1 LKDKDK
7 KATQPLSMRL
17 TRSERSEL
25 IVEAIITMSL
35 IFFLYLSALLIYR
48 QAIDYKLNFFGLDTT
63 LRHMLGLTRQQII
76 VSVYI
81 FSLASC
87 VVAIFVTNWR
97 VKRRIN
103 QMKLA
108 HILDYLKYIAQGH
121 YEIRIPQ
128 TDLGEMDEVV
138 SSINHLVDSTVRA
151 IEEERKIEKSK
162 DELITNI
169 GHDIRT
175 PLTSVI
181 GYLGLIE
188 NQQYHSQEELARY
201 AHVAYRKAQQ
211 MQSLVQDLFTYTA
224 TRQTTTE
231 IRPVQVQVLR
241 FMEQLVADFEL
252 SAREKTIEL
261 RLDIRPKNLVASFD
275 VDKMARVFHNLLSN
289 ALKYGIGAHYIELL
303 AYQEEDYIY
312 FKVKNDGQPLDQSEL
327 EDIFQ
332 RSYRADQSRSANQ
345 PGTGLG
351 LAIVRNIVE
360 LHHGRVYAEVDGQ
373 ETIFTIE
380 IPQKSPQQ

>member
-1 LKDKDK
+1 
-7 KATQPLSMRL
+7 MRL

-25 IVEAIITMSL
+25 VVEAIITMSL

-138 SSINHLVDSTVRA
+138 SSINHLVESTVRA

-231 IRPVQVQVLR
+231 ISPVQVQVLR

-360 LHHGRVYAEVDGQ
+360 LHHGRVYAEVEGK

>member
-1 LKDKDK
+1 
-7 KATQPLSMRL
+7 MRL

-360 LHHGRVYAEVDGQ
+360 LHHGRVYAEVEGK

>member
-1 LKDKDK
+1 
-7 KATQPLSMRL
+7 MRL

-25 IVEAIITMSL
+25 VVEAIITMSL

-231 IRPVQVQVLR
+231 ISPVQVQVLR

-360 LHHGRVYAEVDGQ
+360 LHHGRVYAEVEGK

-380 IPQKSPQQ
+380 IPQKSAQQ

>member
-1 LKDKDK
+1 
-7 KATQPLSMRL
+7 MRL

-25 IVEAIITMSL
+25 VVEAIITMSL

-231 IRPVQVQVLR
+231 ISPVQVQVLR

-303 AYQEEDYIY
+303 AYQEANYIY

>member
-1 LKDKDK
+1 
-7 KATQPLSMRL
+7 MRL

-25 IVEAIITMSL
+25 VVEAIITMSL

-360 LHHGRVYAEVDGQ
+360 LHHGRVYAEVEGK

>member
-1 LKDKDK
+1 
-7 KATQPLSMRL
+7 MRL

-35 IFFLYLSALLIYR
+35 IFLLYLSALLIYR

-87 VVAIFVTNWR
+87 VVAILVTNWR

-138 SSINHLVDSTVRA
+138 SSINHLVDSTVKA

-231 IRPVQVQVLR
+231 IKPVQVQVLR

-252 SAREKTIEL
+252 NAREKAIEL
-261 RLDIRPKNLVASFD
+261 RLDIRPQNLLASFD

-289 ALKYGIGAHYIELL
+289 ALKYGAGAHYIELL

-312 FKVKNDGQPLDQSEL
+312 FKVKNDGQPLDKTEL

-360 LHHGRVYAEVDGQ
+360 LHHGRVYATVEGK

>member
-1 LKDKDK
+1 MKDKDK

-25 IVEAIITMSL
+25 VVEAIITMSL

-231 IRPVQVQVLR
+231 ISPVQVQVLR

>member
-1 LKDKDK
+1 
-7 KATQPLSMRL
+7 MRL

-25 IVEAIITMSL
+25 VVEAIITMSL

>member
-1 LKDKDK
+1 
-7 KATQPLSMRL
+7 MRL

-188 NQQYHSQEELARY
+188 NQQYHRQEELARY

-231 IRPVQVQVLR
+231 ISPVQVQVLR

>member
-1 LKDKDK
+1 
-7 KATQPLSMRL
+7 MRL

-25 IVEAIITMSL
+25 VVEAIITMSL

-87 VVAIFVTNWR
+87 VVAILVTNWR

-103 QMKLA
+103 QMKLT

-231 IRPVQVQVLR
+231 ISPVQVQVLR

-312 FKVKNDGQPLDQSEL
+312 FKVKNDGQPLDKSEL

-360 LHHGRVYAEVDGQ
+360 LHHGRVYAEVEGKK
-373 ETIFTIE
+373 TIFTIE
-380 IPQKSPQQ
+380 IPQKFPQQ

>member
-1 LKDKDK
+1 
-7 KATQPLSMRL
+7 MRL

-25 IVEAIITMSL
+25 VVEAIITMSL
-35 IFFLYLSALLIYR
+35 IFLLYLSALLIYR

-87 VVAIFVTNWR
+87 VVAILVTNWR

-138 SSINHLVDSTVRA
+138 SSINHLVDSTVKA

-252 SAREKTIEL
+252 NAREKAIEL
-261 RLDIRPKNLVASFD
+261 RLDIRPQNLLASFD

-360 LHHGRVYAEVDGQ
+360 LHHGRVYAEVEGK

>member
-1 LKDKDK
+1 
-7 KATQPLSMRL
+7 MRL

-87 VVAIFVTNWR
+87 VVAILVTNWR

-103 QMKLA
+103 QMKLT

-231 IRPVQVQVLR
+231 ISPVQVQVLR

-303 AYQEEDYIY
+303 AYQEADYIY

-360 LHHGRVYAEVDGQ
+360 LHHGRVYAEVEGK

>member
-1 LKDKDK
+1 
-7 KATQPLSMRL
+7 MRL

-25 IVEAIITMSL
+25 VVEAIITMSL

-87 VVAIFVTNWR
+87 VVAILVTNWR

-151 IEEERKIEKSK
+151 IEEERRIEKSK

-231 IRPVQVQVLR
+231 ISPVQVQVLR

-360 LHHGRVYAEVDGQ
+360 LHHGRVYAEVEGK

-380 IPQKSPQQ
+380 IPQKFPQQ

>member
-1 LKDKDK
+1 
-7 KATQPLSMRL
+7 MRL

-25 IVEAIITMSL
+25 VVEAIITMSL

-231 IRPVQVQVLR
+231 ISPVQVQVLR

-360 LHHGRVYAEVDGQ
+360 LHHGRVYAEVEGK
-373 ETIFTIE
+373 ETIFTIA

>member
-1 LKDKDK
+1 
-7 KATQPLSMRL
+7 MRL

-25 IVEAIITMSL
+25 VVEAIITMSL

-87 VVAIFVTNWR
+87 VVAILVTNWR
-97 VKRRIN
+97 VKRRIK
-103 QMKLA
+103 QMKLT

-188 NQQYHSQEELARY
+188 NQQYHSQEELERY

-231 IRPVQVQVLR
+231 ISPVQVQVLR

-312 FKVKNDGQPLDQSEL
+312 FKVKNDGQPLDKNEL

-360 LHHGRVYAEVDGQ
+360 LHHGRVYAEVEGK

>member
-1 LKDKDK
+1 MKDKDK
-7 KATQPLSMRL
+7 KSPQPLSMSL

-35 IFFLYLSALLIYR
+35 IFLLYLSALLIYR

-87 VVAIFVTNWR
+87 VVAILVTNWR

-138 SSINHLVDSTVRA
+138 SSINHLVDSTVKA

-252 SAREKTIEL
+252 NAREKAIEL
-261 RLDIRPKNLVASFD
+261 RLDIRPQNLLASFD

-289 ALKYGIGAHYIELL
+289 ALKYGAGAHYIELL

-312 FKVKNDGQPLDQSEL
+312 FKVKNDGQPLDKSEL
-327 EDIFQ
+327 EDIYQ

-360 LHHGRVYAEVDGQ
+360 LHHGRVYATVEGK

-380 IPQKSPQQ
+380 IPQKSPQ

>member
-7 KATQPLSMRL
+7 KSPQQLSMRL

-35 IFFLYLSALLIYR
+35 IFLLYLSALLIYR

-87 VVAIFVTNWR
+87 VVAILVTNWR

-138 SSINHLVDSTVRA
+138 SSINHLVDSTVKA

-252 SAREKTIEL
+252 NAREKAIEL
-261 RLDIRPKNLVASFD
+261 RLDIRPQNLLASFD

-289 ALKYGIGAHYIELL
+289 ALKYGAGAHYIELL

-312 FKVKNDGQPLDQSEL
+312 FKVKNDGQALDKTEL

-360 LHHGRVYAEVDGQ
+360 LHHGRVYAEVEGK

>member
-1 LKDKDK
+1 MKDKDK

-25 IVEAIITMSL
+25 VVEAIITMSL
-35 IFFLYLSALLIYR
+35 IFLLYLSALLIYR

-87 VVAIFVTNWR
+87 VVAILVTNWR

-231 IRPVQVQVLR
+231 ISPVQVQVLR

-360 LHHGRVYAEVDGQ
+360 LHHGRVYAEVEGK